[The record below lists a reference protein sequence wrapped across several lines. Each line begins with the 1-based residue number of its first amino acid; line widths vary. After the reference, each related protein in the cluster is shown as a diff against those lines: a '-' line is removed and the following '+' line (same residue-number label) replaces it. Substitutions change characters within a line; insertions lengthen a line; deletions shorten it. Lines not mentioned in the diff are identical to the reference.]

1 MARMANELGDAG
13 DNKGVSRIELLNAA
27 EELTQA
33 DGTRRAEGCLCAIDL
48 ALAGRCFLRVAAF
61 GSTEGPAAGQ
71 PNHPVEQITGG
82 GHAAWWVRKTKVG
95 DLEEY
100 LLQKTSPASSTSVAA
115 ASSSKQSKGSK
126 SDNWAGIHLFCLG
139 GSLSLLPYLGKDGL
153 LIDKEFSDDYRW
165 GVSFLL
171 MLWWCLVSFGVTCS
185 LFGRSSFELQYARF
199 SSYLGMFG
207 ISALVMMFLH
217 WALAIDS
224 MRLFYYVLAGA
235 ALIFLAHLIWV

>member
-1 MARMANELGDAG
+1 MH
-13 DNKGVSRIELLNAA
+13 S
-27 EELTQA
+27 
-33 DGTRRAEGCLCAIDL
+33 AIDL

-235 ALIFLAHLIWV
+235 ALIFLAHLIWCCCRRDK